1 MKTSY
6 EIISKIKELYDFKKN
21 KDVAKYLREL
31 NTLNIKGLDANLDI
45 IEKMSEIFNILDDKN
60 YKLGNIEKTK
70 YIYASLPIEVQSRLT
85 LDPNVIYQFYIK
97 LWSYY
102 IKKII
107 IIYIYISWTWL
118 NPCGNISSVLSRI
131 F

>member
-45 IEKMSEIFNILDDKN
+45 IEKMSEIFNILDEKN

-85 LDPNVIYQFYIK
+85 LGPNVIYQFYIK

-107 IIYIYISWTWL
+107 IIYIYILDLIEPMW
-118 NPCGNISSVLSRI
+118 
-131 F
+131 